1 MLGEL
6 TNRCSTG
13 DFVKVTGTLLPEK
26 ISRTTICQAFFL
38 MLNIQNKEKDAEK
51 QDTELSE
58 EEVKEM
64 TKKGPLYEVLAQSI
78 CPSIVGK
85 SWANIKK
92 GLLLQMVGGNKIN
105 AGLNIRGNIHILLV
119 GKYLTIFI

>member
-1 MLGEL
+1 
-6 TNRCSTG
+6 
-13 DFVKVTGTLLPEK
+13 
-26 ISRTTICQAFFL
+26 